1 MSTFDVRI
9 EKLKFLFYDFQFS
22 QLLVPLCFLKS
33 SWRKK
38 ITASKY
44 YNILSGLRPQQ
55 KSKEFP
61 QKVEYQ
67 NVIYSRSMQFPVN
80 SYPSSHSGT

>member
-33 SWRKK
+33 S
-38 ITASKY
+38 
-44 YNILSGLRPQQ
+44 
-55 KSKEFP
+55 
-61 QKVEYQ
+61 
-67 NVIYSRSMQFPVN
+67 
-80 SYPSSHSGT
+80 